1 VEVGRDRVARLM
13 RTERLEG
20 VRRGKKRRTTVPD
33 EQAAER
39 ARDLLPVRLSRMQEA
54 ELVSRGREAFVRRA
68 WPDAFESL
76 SRADQAAPLGAEELE
91 LLATSAYMLGRDDEH
106 IRTLERA
113 HHAHVDAGDTP
124 RAVHCA
130 YWIGHN
136 LMLRG
141 DMGPATGWFARGQ
154 RLLER
159 EERDCAERGYLLIP
173 ALVGHAIAGDHKG
186 AYETATEIAEIGTR
200 FADRDLIAIGV
211 HEQGHA
217 LVRLGRFEDGLRL
230 LDEVMVAVTAGE
242 LSPIVTGIVYC
253 NTIGFWQSVYE
264 LRRAR
269 EWTEALTRWCEQQPD
284 MVAHTG
290 VCLVHRAEIMQLQG
304 AWDAALEEARRAGER
319 FSEGVLNERV
329 CGKAYYRQGEVH
341 RLRGERGAAE
351 DSYRE
356 ASRRGYEPQPGLAM
370 LRLAE
375 GKGDAASSAIRRAL
389 DEASQPRV
397 RAALLPAY
405 VEIMLAG
412 GEVEEARSACRE
424 LETISGAHRSDLLR
438 AMSAQARGALA
449 LAEGDPQAALVALR
463 EAWHAWQ
470 ELEAPYEAARVRVLV
485 GLGCRAVGDEDTAA
499 WELDAARDVFD
510 RLGAG
515 PDVAR
520 VDSLKASPQAAAAHG
535 LTQRELQVL
544 RLVAGGATNRSIA
557 AELVLSERTIDRHV
571 SNIFAKLRVS
581 SRAAATAYA
590 YEHDLV

>member
-1 VEVGRDRVARLM
+1 
-13 RTERLEG
+13 
-20 VRRGKKRRTTVPD
+20 
-33 EQAAER
+33 
-39 ARDLLPVRLSRMQEA
+39 MQEA
-54 ELVSRGREAFVRRA
+54 ELVSRGREAFARRA
-68 WPDAFESL
+68 WADAFDSL
-76 SRADQAAPLGAEELE
+76 SRADQAVPLRAEEFE

-106 IRTLERA
+106 VRALERA
-113 HHAHVDAGDTP
+113 HHAYLDAGDTQ
-124 RAVHCA
+124 RAVYCV

-141 DMGPATGWFARGQ
+141 EMGPATGWFGRGQ
-154 RLLER
+154 RLLEH
-159 EERDCAERGYLLIP
+159 EQRDCAERGYLLIP
-173 ALVGHAIAGDHKG
+173 VLVGHAIAGDHEA
-186 AYETATEIAEIGTR
+186 AYETATEIAEIGTH
-200 FADRDLIAIGV
+200 FAERDLIAIGV

-217 LVRLGRFEDGLRL
+217 LVRLGRFEEGLQL

-242 LSPIVTGIVYC
+242 LSPIVAGMVYC

-319 FSEGVLNERV
+319 FAEGVLNERV
-329 CGKAYYRQGEVH
+329 CGKASYRQGEVH
-341 RLRGERGAAE
+341 RLRGDRGAAE
-351 DSYRE
+351 ESYRE
-356 ASRRGYEPQPGLAM
+356 ASRRGYEPQPGLAL

-375 GKGDAASSAIRRAL
+375 GKWDAASSAISRVL
-389 DEASQPRV
+389 GEASQPRV

-412 GEVEEARSACRE
+412 GEVDEARSACCE
-424 LETISGAHRSDLLR
+424 LETISGAHRSDMLR

-449 LAEGDPQAALVALR
+449 LAEGDPQIALASLR
-463 EAWHAWQ
+463 EAWQAWR

-485 GLGCRAVGDEDTAA
+485 GLGCRAAGDEDTAA
-499 WELDAARDVFD
+499 WELDAARGVFD

-520 VDSLKASPQAAAAHG
+520 VDSLTASPQAAAAHG

-544 RLVAGGATNRSIA
+544 RLVARGATNRSIA
-557 AELVLSERTIDRHV
+557 AELVLSDRTIDRHV
-571 SNIFAKLRVS
+571 SNIFTKLRVS
-581 SRAAATAYA
+581 SRAAATAWA

>member
-1 VEVGRDRVARLM
+1 MNDL
-13 RTERLEG
+13 ERSWLEDG
-20 VRRGKKRRTTVPD
+20 YLDGSSRSF
-33 EQAAER
+33 
-39 ARDLLPVRLSRMQEA
+39 PVRLSRMQEA
-54 ELVSRGREAFVRRA
+54 ELVSRGREAFARRA
-68 WPDAFESL
+68 WPEAFEPL
-76 SRADQAAPLGAEELE
+76 SRADHAAPLGAGELE

-106 IRTLERA
+106 VRALERA
-113 HHAHVDAGDTP
+113 HHAHLDAGDTA
-124 RAVHCA
+124 RAVYCA

-141 DMGPATGWFARGQ
+141 EMGPATGWFGRGQ
-154 RLLER
+154 RLLEG

-173 ALVGHAIAGDHKG
+173 VLVGHAIAGDH
-186 AYETATEIAEIGTR
+186 AAAFETATEIAEIGTH

-217 LVRLGRFEDGLRL
+217 LVRQGRFEEGLRL

-242 LSPIVTGIVYC
+242 LSPIVSGMVYC

-269 EWTEALTRWCEQQPD
+269 EWTDALTRWCEQQPG

-319 FSEGVLNERV
+319 FAEGVLNERI

-341 RLRGERGAAE
+341 RLRGARSMAE
-351 DSYRE
+351 ESYRE
-356 ASRRGYEPQPGLAM
+356 ASRRGYEPQPGLAL
-370 LRLAE
+370 LRLEE
-375 GKGDAASSAIRRAL
+375 GKRDAASSAIRRVL
-389 DEASQPRV
+389 DEASQPRARV
-397 RAALLPAY
+397 ALLPAY

-412 GEVEEARSACRE
+412 GELEEARIACCE
-424 LETISGAHRSDLLR
+424 LETIAGAHRSDMLR

-449 LAEGDPQAALVALR
+449 LAEGNPQKALAALR
-463 EAWHAWQ
+463 EAWQAWQ
-470 ELEAPYEAARVRVLV
+470 ELEAPYEAACVRVLM

-499 WELDAARDVFD
+499 WELDAARSVFAE
-510 RLGAG
+510 LGAA
-515 PDVAR
+515 PDAAR
-520 VDSLKASPQAAAAHG
+520 VHSLTASPQPAAAHG

-544 RLVAGGATNRSIA
+544 RLVARGATNRSIA

-571 SNIFAKLRVS
+571 SNVFAKLRVS